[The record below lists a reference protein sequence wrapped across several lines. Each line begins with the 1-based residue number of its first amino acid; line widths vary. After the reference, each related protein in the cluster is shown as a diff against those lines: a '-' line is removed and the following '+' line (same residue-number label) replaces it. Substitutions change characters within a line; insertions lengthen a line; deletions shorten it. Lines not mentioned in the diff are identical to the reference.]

1 MSALMHTD
9 GTTARWRIDLL
20 VALKLAGFVHLFSLD
35 SVSRHP
41 TSPSTVRWSFPLCC
55 QRGPETKE
63 PMSKVPALSEWQEV
77 AADYAAL
84 EEAFQTCEDTRMLT
98 AILVIKERQSTSKCT
113 PLTRDK
119 HVALLYKVP
128 SLFPSLTL
136 KYIYSTYSIYVDRR
150 KSSRDMRRE
159 RQMFNNNRDNEILD
173 ITDCSERRG

>member
-1 MSALMHTD
+1 MSLLFGVCGRERPAVWWRSMTKTRKRMSALMHTD
-9 GTTARWRIDLL
+9 GTAARWRIDLL

-35 SVSRHP
+35 SVSTRS

-55 QRGPETKE
+55 QQGPETKE

-77 AADYAAL
+77 GADYAAL

-119 HVALLYKVP
+119 HVALL
-128 SLFPSLTL
+128 
-136 KYIYSTYSIYVDRR
+136 
-150 KSSRDMRRE
+150 
-159 RQMFNNNRDNEILD
+159 
-173 ITDCSERRG
+173 